1 MKSAPS
7 QDNPD
12 LHPPGVTQANVG
24 LPGHKDGEDQG
35 VDEEVMM
42 TLAHLMK
49 YWVRSLGPR

>member
-12 LHPPGVTQANVG
+12 LHPPGVTQADVG